1 MTKKIALPI
10 ALILCIGLGPTVGRA
25 EVSLAEK
32 ARASLDLYFQA
43 WAESDEAA
51 RRALLE
57 QAWADDGTYTDPSAH
72 VEGREA
78 LVQHIGDFK
87 SNEQFKGFRIE
98 QSTGIDIHHQSFRFG
113 WEMKDP
119 SGNVVTPGIDYGEF
133 DREGRITK
141 IVGFFGPF
149 PEME

>member
-1 MTKKIALPI
+1 MAKKFALLI
-10 ALILCIGLGPTVGRA
+10 ALILCICLGPTEGRA

-32 ARASLDLYFQA
+32 AKASLELYFQA

-51 RRALLE
+51 RRSLLE
-57 QAWADDGTYTDPSAH
+57 KGWAEDGTYTDPTAH

-78 LVQHIGDFK
+78 LVQHIEAFK
-87 SNEQFKGFRIE
+87 SNEELKGFRIE
-98 QSTGIDIHHQSFRFG
+98 QSTGIDLHHRSFRFG

-133 DREGRITK
+133 DSEGRITK